1 MIMKNLNQN
10 DKNGKDFSRRKPTV
24 SDLHDFT
31 NEGIHRHIFN
41 VALFLKN
48 WGGEKVSPSEAVDL
62 IKQKFYQGSQRR
74 DLQPREVENAVE
86 KAFNSTGIR
95 VRSSNKVFIPKQ
107 VMTSEESL
115 WPKTLQRLAT
125 EEASDDAIRDALEQ
139 YQWPVSQVIEDS
151 PIKGDAWTALDIL
164 GKLYEPD
171 DLICLGTF
179 YIPRTRLLNH
189 WQVEGL
195 VGDLF
200 CPNPMRTETG
210 VNLSGKTSQRCRD
223 NVGRRKFIVYECDD
237 TSLVFDQKA
246 ALIKCLQDKTGA
258 KLRMIVHS
266 GGKSLH
272 AFFDASEDEELNW
285 EFMSVAV
292 RYGGDPDMY
301 RPEQQSRLP
310 NAFRLSKDNST
321 PLLDGN
327 GNKIRQ
333 TCLYL
338 DPR

>member
-1 MIMKNLNQN
+1 MKNVIQIS
-10 DKNGKDFSRRKPTV
+10 KKGKTFSAQKPTV
-24 SDLHDFT
+24 SDLHEFPET
-31 NEGIHRHIFN
+31 GIHLHIFN
-41 VALFLKN
+41 LALFLKN
-48 WGGEKVSPSEAVDL
+48 WGGEEVSPSEAVDL

-74 DLQPREVENAVE
+74 DLQTREVENAVE

-107 VMTSEESL
+107 VKTSEDSL
-115 WPKTLQRLAT
+115 WPKTLQKLAT
-125 EEASDDAIRDALEQ
+125 DDASEDAIKDALEQ
-139 YQWPVSQVIEDS
+139 YRWPVTQVIADS
-151 PIKGDAWTALDIL
+151 PVKGDIWTTLDIL
-164 GKLYEPD
+164 GKLYELE
-171 DLICLGTF
+171 DLMCTGTF
-179 YIPRTRLLNH
+179 FVPRTRQLST

-195 VGDLF
+195 SGDLF

-237 TSLVFDQKA
+237 TSLDFDQKA
-246 ALIKCLQDKTGA
+246 ALIKCLQEKTGA

-272 AFFDASEDEELNW
+272 AFFEASEDEELNW

-321 PLLDGN
+321 PLLDSN

>member
-1 MIMKNLNQN
+1 MKNLNQN
-10 DKNGKDFSRRKPTV
+10 DKNGKGFSVRKPTV
-24 SDLHDFT
+24 SDLHEFP
-31 NEGIHRHIFN
+31 NVGIHLHIFN
-41 VALFLKN
+41 LALFLRN

-62 IKQKFYQGSQRR
+62 IKQKFYQCSQRR

-86 KAFNSTGIR
+86 KAFNSTGIS

-125 EEASDDAIRDALEQ
+125 EGASDDAIRDALEQ
-139 YQWPVSQVIEDS
+139 YRWPVSQVIEDS
-151 PIKGDAWTALDIL
+151 PIKGDPWTTLDIL

-179 YIPRTRLLNH
+179 YVPRTRLLNQ
-189 WQVEGL
+189 WQVEGFM
-195 VGDLF
+195 GDLF
-200 CPNPMRTETG
+200 CPNPMRTATG

-237 TSLVFDQKA
+237 TSLDFNQKA
-246 ALIKCLQDKTGA
+246 VLIKCLQEKTGA

-310 NAFRLSKDNST
+310 NAFRLSKDNCA